1 MTEQTYNGWTNRAT
15 WLTGLHFGEAIKED
29 LQDQVNDAEIDQETS
44 NRDIADH
51 IEAYVSAFLDE
62 EVDSL
67 SSFLQDMLDLSEI
80 DYYDL
85 ARSYSEDLDWLEEE
99 EED

>member
-1 MTEQTYNGWTNRAT
+1 
-15 WLTGLHFGEAIKED
+15 

-51 IEAYVSAFLDE
+51 IEEAISSYLDE
-62 EVDSL
+62 EIDSL

-85 ARSYSEDLDWLEEE
+85 ARSYSEELDWLEEE
-99 EED
+99 E